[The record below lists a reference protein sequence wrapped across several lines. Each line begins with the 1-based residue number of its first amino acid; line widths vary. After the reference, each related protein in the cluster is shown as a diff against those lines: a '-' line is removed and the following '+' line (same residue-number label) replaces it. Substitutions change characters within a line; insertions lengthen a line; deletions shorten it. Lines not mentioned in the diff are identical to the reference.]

1 MSGVRL
7 YDSRGVPLDSPD
19 AERDETVRTM
29 SRYGVVFSV
38 SFTRPRELSTYFRAY
53 ESASGR
59 LEQYYATY
67 TADGTGG
74 LLAEFRDAVIERA
87 EREYDLRV
95 EESAS
100 GENVLNSLDTD
111 DPGSVGSPDQRRRA
125 REELSRGGRLR
136 LGVGSYPAALKLIDE
151 LSDARPGLEV
161 AVTEGT
167 STHEGPMDRYDL
179 VIEKGDH
186 AGLTGLGASAEL
198 IDPTPDDEPDDPA
211 LTEAY
216 PALGWALDAGL
227 VVAMLV
233 AVVVLYGVVAHL
245 AWGGAPPGVGNETRV
260 PFAAD
265 VPGIHNVSV
274 KVNNSTRTATIGG
287 TTPARTLYLKEYDTT
302 SANDPTDPVAIT
314 NVSISGDRSVDL
326 TNRTT
331 KVELVHPGPIGNR
344 TLDDANVRTT
354 SEDASDAEAGPPTA
368 TPTPTDDNR
377 TATPTDG
384 NRTATPPDSNRTATP
399 TDDNR
404 TATDGNR
411 TPTPTDGNQ
420 TATTTGGNQTATTTA
435 SQTDGGSPS
444 DASVATGP
452 DGWRSPPFAHL
463 APARSHRAPTAT
475 SRSTSAAV
483 AAASSRS
490 PSSASPSRGSPTT
503 PFSLNVSTS

>member
-19 AERDETVRTM
+19 AEQDETLRTM

-67 TADGTGG
+67 TAAGTGG

-136 LGVGSYPAALKLIDE
+136 LGVDSYPAALKLIDE
-151 LSDARPGLEV
+151 LSDARPGLKV

-198 IDPTPDDEPDDPA
+198 IDPTPDDESDDPA

-245 AWGGAPPGVGNETRV
+245 AWSGAPPGVGKETGV

-265 VPGIHNVSV
+265 VPGIHTVSV
-274 KVNNSTRTATIGG
+274 NVNNSTRRATIGG
-287 TTPARTLYLKEYDTT
+287 STPARTLHLREYDTT
-302 SANDPTDPVAIT
+302 SANDTTILVAT
-314 NVSISGDRSVDL
+314 TELNVSGDRSVDL

-331 KVELVHPGPIGNR
+331 KVELVYSGPIGNR
-344 TLDDANVRTT
+344 TLDDANVLTR
-354 SEDASDAEAGPPTA
+354 SETASDAEAGTPTA
-368 TPTPTDDNR
+368 TPIPTDGNRTATPTDGDRTTTPTDGDR

-384 NRTATPPDSNRTATP
+384 NRTATP
-399 TDDNR
+399 TDGDR
-404 TATDGNR
+404 TDGNR
-411 TPTPTDGNQ
+411 TTTPTDGNR
-420 TATTTGGNQTATTTA
+420 TATA

-444 DASVATGP
+444 DASVAAGP

-463 APARSHRAPTAT
+463 APARSHRVPTAT

-483 AAASSRS
+483 AAASSPS